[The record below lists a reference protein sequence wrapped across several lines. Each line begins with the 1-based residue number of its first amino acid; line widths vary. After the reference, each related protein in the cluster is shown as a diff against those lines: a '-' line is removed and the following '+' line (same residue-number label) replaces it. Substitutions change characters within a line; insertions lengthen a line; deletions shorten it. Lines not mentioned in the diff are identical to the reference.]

1 MRSPVVGHRA
11 SSILFALVCF
21 GHLIRLWAGW
31 EIRVGPVGIGPI
43 GSIITVVVTALLSV
57 WLWSLSKASGAR

>member
-1 MRSPVVGHRA
+1 MRSPVIGLRA

-31 EIRVGPVGIGPI
+31 DIRVGPAEIGPI

-57 WLWSLSKASGAR
+57 WLWSLSNTKGVT

>member
-1 MRSPVVGHRA
+1 MRSPVVGLRA
-11 SSILFALVCF
+11 SSILFALVCL

-31 EIRVGPVGIGPI
+31 EVHIGPAGIGPI

-57 WLWSLSKASGAR
+57 WLWSLSKATGA